1 MAGRIM
7 VLSVLFAAVAAPFFL
22 SVKMN
27 DGVFLYTLDDP
38 YIHLALAENIRA
50 GHYGINPG
58 EPTSPSSS
66 VIWPFMLVPFAGT
79 SFFNIIPLAMN
90 LFFAG
95 ATALVLLRFYG
106 RECLLCALVSVFAFS
121 LPGLVLTGM
130 EHSLQV
136 FLAVVLAAGACHL
149 SEGRGFPR
157 YLLWAAAAAPLVRY
171 ECLAVSLPVIG
182 MAFMLGERKRAL
194 IAAGV
199 LLVAIGGFSVFLLS
213 LGLSPLPASV
223 LAKSSVAAGGG
234 IAGNLLTSL
243 SGFRGIVQGLLLV
256 PLMFAALRSEKRE
269 HRLLAVSAVVS
280 VILHLSV
287 GRFGWFHRYGV
298 YMWAYSAMVVF
309 HLYRPILEKRK
320 VLFAAVLLATSGNY
334 LTGYLKIPYASG
346 NIYRQQYQTA
356 RLVRDWAPGP
366 VAVNDLGLVAL
377 FSDHYVLDLWGL
389 AVPEAL
395 DGAGDPEWVDS
406 AAAASGVN
414 LAVVY
419 PGRFQG
425 LFHWERIA
433 VMELQPPLV
442 VCADGRIEVLAAPW
456 ADADSLYKIVQE
468 FSVTLPDGVE
478 FTGYRQ

>member
-27 DGVFLYTLDDP
+27 DGVFVYTLDDP

-95 ATALVLLRFYG
+95 ATVLVLLRFYG
-106 RECLLCALVSVFAFS
+106 RECLLCTIASVFAFS

-136 FLAVVLAAGACHL
+136 FLAVVLAAGACSL
-149 SEGRGFPR
+149 SEGRGSPR
-157 YLLWAAAAAPLVRY
+157 YLVWAAIAAPLVRY
-171 ECLAVSLPVIG
+171 ECLALSLPVMG
-182 MAFMLGERKRAL
+182 MAFLLGERKKAV
-194 IAAGV
+194 IAAGAAAV
-199 LLVAIGGFSVFLLS
+199 LMGTFSLFLLS
-213 LGLSPLPASV
+213 LGLDPLPASV

-234 IAGNLLTSL
+234 ITVNLLSSL
-243 SGFRGIVQGLLLV
+243 SSFRGMVQALLLL
-256 PLMFAALRSEKRE
+256 PLMFAALKRGNRN
-269 HRLLAVSAVVS
+269 HRMLAVAAALS
-280 VILHLSV
+280 VIMHLAA

-298 YMWAYSAMVVF
+298 YMWAFSAMVVF
-309 HLYRPILEKRK
+309 HLYRPHLEKRK
-320 VLFAAVLLATSGNY
+320 ILFSLVLLAASGNY
-334 LTGYLKIPYASG
+334 LTGYLKIPLASG

-356 RLVRDWAPGP
+356 RLVRDWVAAP

-377 FSDHYVLDLWGL
+377 FSDQYVLDLWGL

-395 DGAGDPEWVDS
+395 DGSGDPAWVDS

-414 LAVVY
+414 IAVVY
-419 PGRFQG
+419 PERFEG
-425 LFHWERIA
+425 LSHWERVA
-433 VMELQPPLV
+433 LMELRTPLV
-442 VCADGRIEVLAAPW
+442 VCADGSIEVLAAPW
-456 ADADSLYKIVQE
+456 ADADSLYNIVKE